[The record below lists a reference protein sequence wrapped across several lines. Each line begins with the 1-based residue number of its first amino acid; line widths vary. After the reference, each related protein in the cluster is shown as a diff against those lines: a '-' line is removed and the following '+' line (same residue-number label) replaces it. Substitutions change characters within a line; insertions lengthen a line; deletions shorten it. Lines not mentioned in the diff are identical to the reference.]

1 MEEFRKP
8 LRAAAVLSPA
18 RGDYAVVF
26 DSPERAGAGR
36 FTFRYWVDDVS
47 PPTLRLRAKR
57 VTRGRPLLVSAIDK
71 GAGVYPQSIRVTVDG
86 STVGGTF
93 RGNLISIP
101 TAGLPRG
108 SHRLRMRVSDYQE
121 SKNTEN
127 VARILPNTRWF
138 TATFTVR

>member
-1 MEEFRKP
+1 
-8 LRAAAVLSPA
+8 VLSPA

-47 PPTLRLRAKR
+47 PPTLRFRTKR
-57 VTRGRPLLVSAIDK
+57 VPQGRPLLVSAIDK

-86 STVGGTF
+86 STVGWTL
-93 RGNLISIP
+93 RGSLISIR
-101 TAGLPRG
+101 TGGLSPG
-108 SHRLRMRVSDYQE
+108 THRLRMRVSDFQG